1 MIRRL
6 LDQDPR
12 REQRRQSLLLDR
24 ISDQFE
30 DKLAEEIADAMRESL
45 RTWEITREVFLPRDF
60 RQRLE
65 ATYSQMIT
73 ASITTFGSRV
83 FEQGKAAGV
92 VLERKED
99 FATFMLNA
107 ALRYISDETIRQRI
121 SSVESTTRFS
131 LVRLLARAFVDGLTQ
146 TETVKS
152 ILEVIGS
159 ISKMRART
167 IARTETHGAANYG
180 ANVAAKRSDLPMSRE
195 WLSAQ
200 DKRTRTTEE
209 GDLFDHVGANGQVVG
224 RDEPFQIA
232 RLDGGTEALMFPGD
246 PNGSAGNVINCRCS
260 LGFIV
265 DTQAIIAQTIAAA
278 RGQQSAAPVAPIVLK
293 PVTVPAKPAFVA
305 PVIPNKIP
313 ELEKFIIANG
323 IAIEPKLTG
332 LKADGIAQL
341 TKAALEVTQRFG
353 LDPLRGVGPS
363 SRFGLGKTQN
373 ANAAIFRFKDKVTGK
388 MNGVFHTPTVFGSL
402 TEYTKQHASN
412 VKNAS
417 SYYSTALKKINNT
430 TDQYVKDNIG
440 RVDGVYSWT
449 YSGMKP
455 PEQKVT
461 FTTFHEYG
469 HVLHLVNEEV
479 GKEINQFLSTYRPIQ
494 TGWSNLISEY
504 AGTKDVEY
512 VAEAFS
518 IYMDPDRSQRFR
530 VHPEL
535 IKVFAKW
542 DNKP

>member
-107 ALRYISDETIRQRI
+107 ALRYISDEVIRQRI
-121 SSVESTTRFS
+121 TNVETTTRVS
-131 LVRLLARAFVDGLTQ
+131 LVRLIARAFIDGLTQ
-146 TETVKS
+146 AETVKS
-152 ILEVIGS
+152 IIEVIGS

-180 ANVAAKRSDLPMSRE
+180 ANVAAKRSDLPMTRE

-209 GDLFDHVGANGQVVG
+209 GDLFDHLGANGQVVG

-246 PNGSAGNVINCRCS
+246 PSGSAGNVINCRCA

-265 DTQAIIAQTIAAA
+265 DTQAIIAETLAAVRA
-278 RGQQSAAPVAPIVLK
+278 
-293 PVTVPAKPAFVA
+293 
-305 PVIPNKIP
+305 
-313 ELEKFIIANG
+313 
-323 IAIEPKLTG
+323 
-332 LKADGIAQL
+332 
-341 TKAALEVTQRFG
+341 
-353 LDPLRGVGPS
+353 
-363 SRFGLGKTQN
+363 QN
-373 ANAAIFRFKDKVTGK
+373 AR
-388 MNGVFHTPTVFGSL
+388 
-402 TEYTKQHASN
+402 
-412 VKNAS
+412 
-417 SYYSTALKKINNT
+417 
-430 TDQYVKDNIG
+430 
-440 RVDGVYSWT
+440 
-449 YSGMKP
+449 
-455 PEQKVT
+455 
-461 FTTFHEYG
+461 
-469 HVLHLVNEEV
+469 
-479 GKEINQFLSTYRPIQ
+479 
-494 TGWSNLISEY
+494 
-504 AGTKDVEY
+504 
-512 VAEAFS
+512 
-518 IYMDPDRSQRFR
+518 
-530 VHPEL
+530 
-535 IKVFAKW
+535 
-542 DNKP
+542 